1 MPTYEYRGLT
11 TSGRTMRGA
20 RDAETVEALRG
31 LLRKEGLVP
40 VEIREA
46 PKTEAD
52 KAQAGRVRGREIRLG
67 SFRDRAKPADVSLA
81 TRQLS
86 TLIRSGVPLVESL
99 TAIVEQTPKADLRK
113 ALVAVRD
120 QVNEGVSLADGMRSH
135 PRLFA
140 DYYVNMVHAGEQSG
154 TLEMVL
160 DRLAEFTE
168 GQGRMRSKIIAAL
181 AYPAI
186 MAVLG
191 TIIVGILMVVVVP
204 QVTSIFKDF
213 GKDLP
218 WYTNLMIWLSYMVA
232 NWWWAGILSVVG
244 IVVLFRTWRRS
255 QGGRKIWDRFV
266 LRLPIAGDIAMKVAI
281 ARFARTLATLLKSGV
296 PVLRAMEITRNVMG
310 NAELEGIIDDAR
322 KSVQEG
328 ESIAVPLKRSG
339 RFDPIVTHMIAVG
352 ERSGQLEEMLIS
364 VAGSYELQVETR
376 LSALTALLEPLM
388 IVVMGGAAA
397 TIAASILLPL
407 LKLSEFVQ

>member
-1 MPTYEYRGLT
+1 MPTYDYRGLT
-11 TSGRTMRGA
+11 NSGRTSRGT
-20 RDAETVEALRG
+20 RDAESVEALRG
-31 LLRKEGLVP
+31 LLRREGLVP
-40 VEIREA
+40 TEIKEA
-46 PKTEAD
+46 Q
-52 KAQAGRVRGREIRLG
+52 KASTAKGGKVAGREVRLM
-67 SFRDRAKPADVSLA
+67 SFRDRAKPPDVALA
-81 TRQLS
+81 KRQLA

-99 TAIVEQTPKADLRK
+99 TAIVEQTPKAELRK

-120 QVNEGVSLADGMRSH
+120 QVNEGVSLADGMRAH
-135 PRLFA
+135 PRLFL

-160 DRLAEFTE
+160 DRLADFTE
-168 GQGRMRSKIIAAL
+168 GQGRMRSKIVAAL

-186 MAVLG
+186 MAILG

-213 GKDLP
+213 GRDLP
-218 WYTNLMIWLSYMVA
+218 WYTELMIWLSSMVA
-232 NWWWAGILSVVG
+232 NWWWAGILGLFAFVF
-244 IVVLFRTWRRS
+244 LFRAWRRS
-255 QGGRKIWDRFV
+255 KGGRKIWDRLV
-266 LRLPIAGDIAMKVAI
+266 LRLPIAGDIAMKVAV

-310 NAELEGIIDDAR
+310 NAELEEIVDDAR
-322 KSVQEG
+322 RSVQEG

-352 ERSGQLEEMLIS
+352 ERSGQLEEMLVS

-376 LSALTALLEPLM
+376 LSALTSLLEPLM
-388 IVVMGGAAA
+388 IVVMGGASA
-397 TIAASILLPL
+397 TIAASIMLPL